1 MDANPKY
8 QVTAVQPE
16 DAMFPFG
23 KRFMVINVKDRNDR
37 YYYYETQD
45 EAKEKADSVNQLYSN

>member
-37 YYYYETQD
+37 YYYYPQRCAICSDRNVPE
-45 EAKEKADSVNQLYSN
+45 